1 MRSIYKFG
9 GSSIKSATTIKQ
21 IADLIIKCPNDC
33 LVVLSA
39 TYNSTNELEDI
50 FETSNGDLVDAFFN
64 KHQVIISE
72 LEISTDLSDFRDELE
87 GYLSQ
92 EKSKAL
98 LDCVYSIGE
107 RVSTRILSDYL
118 TGLDINN
125 HLADARQYITTNR
138 NFNEAKVLFKNTKDK
153 CHSLN
158 QHKLIITQGFIANTL
173 EGETTTLGREG
184 SDYSAAIF
192 AWALDE
198 VRELVIW
205 KDVKGIYGHDP
216 KVLEKAPLIPNL
228 SYRQTKLLTNKGAK
242 ILFHRTMNPLI
253 EKNLPLIVKSVFYP
267 DESGSCISEG
277 EVSKLVA
284 ISTQAIS
291 DEKSLLT
298 IFGLDYQVNLLDAN
312 ISYELDE
319 NNDDYFTLKVK
330 QQDLVGLIDLF
341 GDHLFSSHK

>member
-50 FETSNGDLVDAFFN
+50 FETSNRDLVDAFFN

-72 LEISTDLSDFRDELE
+72 LEISTDLSDFRVELE

-92 EKSKAL
+92 EKSKGL

-118 TGLDINN
+118 IGLDINN

-298 IFGLDYQVNLLDAN
+298 IFGLDYQANLLDAN